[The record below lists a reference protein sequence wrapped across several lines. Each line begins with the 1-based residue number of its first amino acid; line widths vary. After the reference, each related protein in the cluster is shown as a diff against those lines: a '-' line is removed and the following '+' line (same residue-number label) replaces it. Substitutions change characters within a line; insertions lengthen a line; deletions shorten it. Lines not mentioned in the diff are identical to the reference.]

1 MKKTLIALAALAAT
15 GAFAQST
22 VTLYGTLDAAVAKYS
37 SEGVSKTGLYSSQM
51 GSSLIGFTGS
61 EDLGGGLKAN
71 FKLEGGLNNDNGTG
85 NGGLSTNNQTSG
97 VGASQAGAQGLAF
110 NRYSY
115 VGVSGG
121 FGEVRLGRDYT
132 STFQNVVAAVD
143 PFLTNGPANLLSM
156 AYNLGLK
163 NGQATTTGASNMIG
177 YSTPAMGGF
186 NAKVQYFMGENASN
200 LPTAANPAGNDDG
213 NGYSAQVG
221 YANGPVFVS
230 IGQMVTKG
238 TATSATVNGDYTQRG
253 LSASYNFGMAKVVYT
268 YANEEL
274 IKLTATSTNKTNM
287 LGVVVPF
294 GAANFKASY
303 ARSVNNDGATDNV
316 GTQLGLGV
324 DYALSKRTVLFG
336 TVARVTNDTRADY
349 SAGSANLVTTG
360 NPTSTGMAFG
370 VKHAF

>member
-22 VTLYGTLDAAVAKYS
+22 VTLYGVLDAAVAKYS

-85 NGGLSTNNQTSG
+85 NGSLSTNNQASG
-97 VGASQAGAQGLAF
+97 IGASQAGAQGLAF

-163 NGQATTTGASNMIG
+163 NGQATTTGASNQIG
-177 YSTPAMGGF
+177 YITPAMGGF

-200 LPTAANPAGNDDG
+200 LPTATNTAGADDG

-221 YANGPVFVS
+221 YANGPVFAS

-238 TATSATVNGDYTQRG
+238 TATATANGDYTQRG

-274 IKLTATSTNKTNM
+274 IKLAATSTNKTNM

-349 SAGSANLVTTG
+349 SAGSSALVATG